1 MKLLF
6 CKDLR
11 KSVERKHE
19 STYQQHYS
27 AFEEDNVV
35 EMLEDSLHP
44 TLLDQFVLDVALA
57 F

>member
-1 MKLLF
+1 VK
-6 CKDLR
+6 
-11 KSVERKHE
+11 
-19 STYQQHYS
+19 TIPANQQHYS